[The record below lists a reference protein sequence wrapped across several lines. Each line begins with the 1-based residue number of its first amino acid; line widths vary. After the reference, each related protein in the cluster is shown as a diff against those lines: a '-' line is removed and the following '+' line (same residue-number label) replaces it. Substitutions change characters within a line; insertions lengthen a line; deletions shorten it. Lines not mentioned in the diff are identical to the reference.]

1 MMFRKLYWVTERV
14 DRTGEGR
21 VLGVFTSIPNLIRH
35 GLECEIDLRHLRLTL
50 TKLDCGD
57 GPIASW
63 FGPTFACLERDLAQ
77 FVATDDF
84 SSDQCMALVDLIE
97 AKRNPTASVR

>member
-35 GLECEIDLRHLRLTL
+35 GLESETDLRHLRLTL
-50 TKLDCGD
+50 TKLDSSD
-57 GPIASW
+57 GAIASW
-63 FGPTFACLERDLAQ
+63 FGPTFACMERDLAQ
-77 FVATDDF
+77 FVATDEF
-84 SSDQCMALVDLIE
+84 SSEQCKALVEAIE
-97 AKRNPTASVR
+97 VKRPVASVR